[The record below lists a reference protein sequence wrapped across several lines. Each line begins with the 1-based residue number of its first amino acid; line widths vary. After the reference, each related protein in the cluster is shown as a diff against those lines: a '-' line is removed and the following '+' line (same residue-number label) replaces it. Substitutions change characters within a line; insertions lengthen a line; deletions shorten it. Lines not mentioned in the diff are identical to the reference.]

1 MTDTELQKM
10 AEVISQYDNNAQR
23 EPAALD
29 EMAEVFTQHDN
40 NAQRMQDALEKAMSS
55 KNVAVFTVNSH
66 HAYLNSDII
75 ISCNGHISL
84 EDTSTGNKYDVI
96 DEQIIHLTAGHHILK
111 TKDHEEEIIIE
122 DAIKLGGGRIKNA
135 FVFDG
140 NPYIFVTTKDRL
152 YISNIETGDEKVEY
166 NITPDSIVSLG
177 KYNGKPCEYFLF
189 QTNKDYSIYNVNTG
203 KVVFT
208 FLNHIY
214 TNNHLVIYKSEQTV
228 IVYDYR
234 LEKVIIEFEGQYSF
248 DSKLFFV
255 KEGKLYALN
264 LSSSYINTIDFVG
277 KVENNYVLYN
287 NNLVKLVSDYLEQK
301 TYKFFSLGNGEKY
314 MEETSFTFPYYIESW
329 SGHSFGILESLK
341 SELDQFRVKHK
352 TTKDYPN
359 IKCTIFEIKII
370 SLNYYWEKEKRYVKL
385 SGEIVTHPSIRVN
398 IPFTLGGEV
407 GNTAN
412 FCNCVVEH
420 NNALI
425 EQKKESE
432 LQITPYS
439 IPKEETILGKSE
451 SGMLVI
457 SQLKGNLFYWDTEK
471 DTKQMILK
479 RVFDS
484 SHYTNAFFTSDG
496 KNVIFVCADKTMH
509 IMGFEDLS
517 TESFDIEGMTVPRL
531 AGFNGYKP
539 EIEILDCRKPV
550 WRDPISLV
558 KIQSQEFS
566 DHIFMSPDGIYSAD
580 NDFKM
585 IVKDRICDKDITL
598 SEYNRLCK
606 EYDFLWNDSEGEKER
621 KIAHRKELLTK
632 YGKDILFKY
641 IVERYSY
648 LINTS
653 DRIPENEKSERIEWA
668 VNSEVEEYINK
679 KETFTSLFL
688 DKLGYVMY
696 RNNSTNEEKKILIGR
711 SVYFLN
717 YVSFSY
723 DSRYLAFAAKM
734 KRDDF
739 RFSED
744 GVFVLYDLKEDKEI
758 IRQDHGQ
765 DLYAVWMTMFSKD
778 GNVAYYDSR
787 ANAYIATK
795 DSGYKKIEEI
805 EGKSL
810 LCFSPSGKY
819 IAFSDQNYIDYT
831 HHPNANWGHQ
841 PSGNIFIHSMND
853 VKTCLEHFNDFGDGI
868 VGVVSRAGSV
878 ASAAFSC
885 DERRLMAV
893 GDDGVVVI
901 RNLHIED
908 DEYICD
914 YPPTA
919 GSDERHDYRKDERNG
934 IVFISY
940 YGTDGGIDTDVFDY
954 WCEPDE
960 TLDSEQGLIY
970 SADGRRLIRSLS
982 ITNEEYTIKE
992 GVKRIENGVFH
1003 GIYGPGS
1010 GADNSLCRLHI
1021 PDSIEY
1027 IGDDAFDDNGIGVTI
1042 FVNPNKI
1049 NVFRVKFPSY
1059 QHLFAPELLP

>member
-1 MTDTELQKM
+1 
-10 AEVISQYDNNAQR
+10 
-23 EPAALD
+23 
-29 EMAEVFTQHDN
+29 
-40 NAQRMQDALEKAMSS
+40 
-55 KNVAVFTVNSH
+55 
-66 HAYLNSDII
+66 
-75 ISCNGHISL
+75 
-84 EDTSTGNKYDVI
+84 
-96 DEQIIHLTAGHHILK
+96 
-111 TKDHEEEIIIE
+111 
-122 DAIKLGGGRIKNA
+122 
-135 FVFDG
+135 
-140 NPYIFVTTKDRL
+140 
-152 YISNIETGDEKVEY
+152 
-166 NITPDSIVSLG
+166 
-177 KYNGKPCEYFLF
+177 
-189 QTNKDYSIYNVNTG
+189 
-203 KVVFT
+203 
-208 FLNHIY
+208 
-214 TNNHLVIYKSEQTV
+214 
-228 IVYDYR
+228 
-234 LEKVIIEFEGQYSF
+234 
-248 DSKLFFV
+248 
-255 KEGKLYALN
+255 
-264 LSSSYINTIDFVG
+264 
-277 KVENNYVLYN
+277 
-287 NNLVKLVSDYLEQK
+287 
-301 TYKFFSLGNGEKY
+301 
-314 MEETSFTFPYYIESW
+314 
-329 SGHSFGILESLK
+329 
-341 SELDQFRVKHK
+341 
-352 TTKDYPN
+352 
-359 IKCTIFEIKII
+359 
-370 SLNYYWEKEKRYVKL
+370 
-385 SGEIVTHPSIRVN
+385 
-398 IPFTLGGEV
+398 
-407 GNTAN
+407 
-412 FCNCVVEH
+412 
-420 NNALI
+420 
-425 EQKKESE
+425 
-432 LQITPYS
+432 
-439 IPKEETILGKSE
+439 
-451 SGMLVI
+451 
-457 SQLKGNLFYWDTEK
+457 
-471 DTKQMILK
+471 
-479 RVFDS
+479 
-484 SHYTNAFFTSDG
+484 
-496 KNVIFVCADKTMH
+496 
-509 IMGFEDLS
+509 
-517 TESFDIEGMTVPRL
+517 
-531 AGFNGYKP
+531 
-539 EIEILDCRKPV
+539 
-550 WRDPISLV
+550 
-558 KIQSQEFS
+558 
-566 DHIFMSPDGIYSAD
+566 
-580 NDFKM
+580 
-585 IVKDRICDKDITL
+585 
-598 SEYNRLCK
+598 
-606 EYDFLWNDSEGEKER
+606 
-621 KIAHRKELLTK
+621 
-632 YGKDILFKY
+632 
-641 IVERYSY
+641 
-648 LINTS
+648 
-653 DRIPENEKSERIEWA
+653 
-668 VNSEVEEYINK
+668 
-679 KETFTSLFL
+679 
-688 DKLGYVMY
+688 MY

>member
-1 MTDTELQKM
+1 
-10 AEVISQYDNNAQR
+10 
-23 EPAALD
+23 
-29 EMAEVFTQHDN
+29 
-40 NAQRMQDALEKAMSS
+40 
-55 KNVAVFTVNSH
+55 
-66 HAYLNSDII
+66 
-75 ISCNGHISL
+75 
-84 EDTSTGNKYDVI
+84 
-96 DEQIIHLTAGHHILK
+96 
-111 TKDHEEEIIIE
+111 
-122 DAIKLGGGRIKNA
+122 
-135 FVFDG
+135 
-140 NPYIFVTTKDRL
+140 
-152 YISNIETGDEKVEY
+152 
-166 NITPDSIVSLG
+166 
-177 KYNGKPCEYFLF
+177 
-189 QTNKDYSIYNVNTG
+189 
-203 KVVFT
+203 
-208 FLNHIY
+208 
-214 TNNHLVIYKSEQTV
+214 
-228 IVYDYR
+228 
-234 LEKVIIEFEGQYSF
+234 
-248 DSKLFFV
+248 
-255 KEGKLYALN
+255 
-264 LSSSYINTIDFVG
+264 
-277 KVENNYVLYN
+277 
-287 NNLVKLVSDYLEQK
+287 
-301 TYKFFSLGNGEKY
+301 
-314 MEETSFTFPYYIESW
+314 
-329 SGHSFGILESLK
+329 
-341 SELDQFRVKHK
+341 
-352 TTKDYPN
+352 
-359 IKCTIFEIKII
+359 
-370 SLNYYWEKEKRYVKL
+370 
-385 SGEIVTHPSIRVN
+385 
-398 IPFTLGGEV
+398 
-407 GNTAN
+407 
-412 FCNCVVEH
+412 
-420 NNALI
+420 
-425 EQKKESE
+425 
-432 LQITPYS
+432 
-439 IPKEETILGKSE
+439 
-451 SGMLVI
+451 
-457 SQLKGNLFYWDTEK
+457 
-471 DTKQMILK
+471 MILK
-479 RVFDS
+479 KVFDS

-517 TESFDIEGMTVPRL
+517 TDSFDIEGMTVPRL

-585 IVKDRICDKDITL
+585 IVKDRLCDKDITL

-606 EYDFLWNDSEGEKER
+606 KYDFLWNDSEGEKER

-632 YGKDILFKY
+632 YGKDIIFKY
-641 IVERYSY
+641 VVERYSY

-653 DRIPENEKSERIEWA
+653 DRIPKNKKSERIEWA

-679 KETFTSLFL
+679 KDTFTSLFL

-734 KRDDF
+734 KSDEF
-739 RFSED
+739 RSTED
-744 GVFVLYDLKEDKEI
+744 GVFVLYDLKENKEI

-765 DLYAVWMTMFSKD
+765 DLYAVWMTMFSKN

-787 ANAYIATK
+787 ANAYVVTK
-795 DSGYKKIEEI
+795 KSGYKEIEVI

-853 VKTCLEHFNDFGDGI
+853 VNTCLEHFNDFGDGI

-970 SADGRRLIRSLS
+970 SADGRRLIRGLS